1 MKVEV
6 HITKKI
12 IIDTDEKIIKDLYE
26 IHKANANAVALD
38 EMYYEGEKVIEK
50 ITGISCIPEYD
61 TEPQKPNVEY
71 FYGVYNAEDDTPIIE
86 M

>member
-1 MKVEV
+1 MKIKIN
-6 HITKKI
+6 ITKEI

-26 IHKANANAVALD
+26 IHKADVNAVATD

-50 ITGISCIPEYD
+50 ITGIPPVPEYD
-61 TEPQKPNVEY
+61 KEVQKPNVEY
-71 FYGVYNAEDDTPIIE
+71 FYGVYAEDDIPIIE

>member
-1 MKVEV
+1 MKIEI

-26 IHKANANAVALD
+26 IHKADANAVATD
-38 EMYYEGEKVIEK
+38 EMYYKGEEVIEK
-50 ITGISCIPEYD
+50 ITGIPPVPEYGK
-61 TEPQKPNVEY
+61 EEQKPNVEY
-71 FYGVYNAEDDTPIIE
+71 FYGVYAEDDTPIIE